1 MPGRN
6 PKTPWR
12 ATERTGPKCVA
23 FSFVS
28 SAEFLCHEWWMTWIN
43 IHCNILCG
51 SVSAIIPDMDQYIL
65 LYQDIQADNYWFGW
79 RVDVSIDWWIECSV
93 AGLMCWRTDL
103 MWGLIER
110 TQTVP
115 CIFAIQRAGDERERE
130 RIICC
135 LSYVLVFFLVCSIFS
150 YSLNCCLSF
159 STISVFLSW
168 FLSLRI
174 FSIMIRQWPEPNVT
188 PSQTCLNNFP
198 SALTTRSPNAQNT
211 AVRACPSHFAAP
223 VPSPFPQPLHSNCAH
238 TNTVSHLLFSFVFPV
253 LYCCLYC
260 SLLFSTHPALYF
272 ALLFA
277 LLEARS
283 VQCDGISCDCWRG
296 PSLPPRM

>member
-79 RVDVSIDWWIECSV
+79 RVDGSIDWWIECSV

-130 RIICC
+130 NHLLPFLRPCFFSC
-135 LSYVLVFFLVCSIFS
+135 LFGFFLFFKLLSVF
-150 YSLNCCLSF
+150 LNDFCLSF
-159 STISVFLSW
+159 LISF
-168 FLSLRI
+168 FTH
-174 FSIMIRQWPEPNVT
+174 FFNHDPAM
-188 PSQTCLNNFP
+188 
-198 SALTTRSPNAQNT
+198 TRAE
-211 AVRACPSHFAAP
+211 R
-223 VPSPFPQPLHSNCAH
+223 
-238 TNTVSHLLFSFVFPV
+238 NTVANMSEQLSQRTYDTFTKRPKHSGASMP
-253 LYCCLYC
+253 
-260 SLLFSTHPALYF
+260 
-272 ALLFA
+272 
-277 LLEARS
+277 
-283 VQCDGISCDCWRG
+283 
-296 PSLPPRM
+296 